1 MSQGFKR
8 RALCTEAAFPPV
20 MFNPISSTV
29 PPDCI
34 SKIRLPPMALS
45 TTAPG
50 TSASMVKARLMQT
63 ADPVHMSTA
72 NS

>member
-8 RALCTEAAFPPV
+8 RALCTEEAYPPV

-34 SKIRLPPMALS
+34 SKTRLFPMALS

-50 TSASMVKARLMQT
+50 TSASMVRARLMQT
-63 ADPVHMSTA
+63 ADP
-72 NS
+72 